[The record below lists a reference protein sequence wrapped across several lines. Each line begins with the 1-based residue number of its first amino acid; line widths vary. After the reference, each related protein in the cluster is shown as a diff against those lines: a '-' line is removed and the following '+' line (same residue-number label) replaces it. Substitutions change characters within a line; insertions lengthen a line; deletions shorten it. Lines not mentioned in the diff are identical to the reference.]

1 MLEQLCSVLK
11 VDRLRKFLFK
21 MGLLTEND
29 RKEKT
34 GTDIDHNIFSTE
46 YIFLMISVFDQVFQ
60 RQASFSYSSSGISSI
75 ARKLEFSTIAQCPA
89 NVCGNC
95 KLA

>member
-29 RKEKT
+29 RKEKR
-34 GTDIDHNIFSTE
+34 GTDIHNIFSTE

-60 RQASFSYSSSGISSI
+60 RQSSVSYSSSGISSI